1 MGTRSEEQR
10 ELDYARISDMYLR
23 GWSCRRIGE
32 AIGISHVS
40 VSTEL
45 KIIRQRWLEE
55 QVKNF
60 DELQQRELLR
70 LDKVECEMW
79 DAWEKSKADQITST
93 ARREDGMIAKTV
105 NEVRKAQQTG
115 EAQYMQVIMR
125 CIEKRCKILGLD
137 APEKVQHSG
146 SLDVTALI
154 GLLQEDAAPAEPAA
168 EATA

>member
-1 MGTRSEEQR
+1 MPQRSEEQR
-10 ELDYARISDMYLR
+10 EADFVKISDLYLR
-23 GWSCRRIGE
+23 GCSCRQI
-32 AIGISHVS
+32 AKSIGISHAMIAR
-40 VSTEL
+40 EL
-45 KIIRQRWLEE
+45 QVIRQRWLEE

-70 LDKVECEMW
+70 LDKIECEMW

-105 NEVRKAQQTG
+105 NEVKKAQQTG
-115 EAQYMQVIMR
+115 DAQYMQVIMR

-146 SLDVTALI
+146 TLNITELI
-154 GLLQEDAAPAEPAA
+154 GMLQDEPEAPAA
-168 EATA
+168 EAKNE